1 MSGIELIRKRN
12 KTTNS
17 LKEKGFLTVYDCNEK
32 RTLILKE
39 VMRFPRVNPRC
50 GYANSHTVVGYLD
63 KQGDAVFTEGYA

>member
-17 LKEKGFLTVYDCNEK
+17 LKENGFLTVYDCNEK

-39 VMRFPRVNPRC
+39 VMRFPSVNPRC

-63 KQGDAVFTEGYA
+63 KQGNAVFTA